1 MKPEDFEKKMEG
13 LSTPKSEAVPPKEL
27 RLAIVSAQRSAVM
40 GIWFVIVPWFFLMCV
55 IMKYIFHVNLG
66 MIDTFEEMINVL
78 DKNPK
83 TWWIGPVMLIA
94 LPIVSIIM
102 NTLAISHFKWESYT
116 GSLIVSI
123 RMRWLNLSVLV
134 VSVGIVGTFFLYL
147 ITENCR

>member
-27 RLAIVSAQRSAVM
+27 RLAIVSAQRSAAT
-40 GIWFVIVPWFFLMCV
+40 GIWFIVMPWFFLMCV
-55 IMKYIFHVNLG
+55 IMKYIFHLNLG
-66 MIDTFEEMINVL
+66 IIDTFEQMMRAL
-78 DKNPK
+78 DKSPQ
-83 TWWIGPVMLIA
+83 TWWIGPMMLMG
-94 LPIVSIIM
+94 LPIVSIII
-102 NTLAISHFKWESYT
+102 NALAISHFKWESYT

-134 VSVGIVGTFFLYL
+134 VSTGTVGIFFLYL

>member
-13 LSTPKSEAVPPKEL
+13 LKTPKSEVVPPKEL

-40 GIWFVIVPWFFLMCV
+40 GIWFIVMPWFFLMCV
-55 IMKYIFHVNLG
+55 IMKYIFHLNLG
-66 MIDTFEEMINVL
+66 IIDTLEQMMSAL
-78 DKNPK
+78 DKSPQ
-83 TWWIGPVMLIA
+83 TWWIGPMMLMG
-94 LPIVSIIM
+94 LPIVSIII
-102 NTLAISHFKWESYT
+102 NALAISHFKWESYT

-134 VSVGIVGTFFLYL
+134 VSTGTVGIFFLYL

>member
-27 RLAIVSAQRSAVM
+27 RLAIVSAQRSAAM
-40 GIWFVIVPWFFLMCV
+40 GIWFIVMPWFFLMCV
-55 IMKYIFHVNLG
+55 IMKYIFHLNLG
-66 MIDTFEEMINVL
+66 IIDTFEQMMRAL
-78 DKNPK
+78 DKSPQ
-83 TWWIGPVMLIA
+83 TWWIGPMMLMG
-94 LPIVSIIM
+94 LPIVSIII
-102 NTLAISHFKWESYT
+102 NALAISHFKWESYT

-134 VSVGIVGTFFLYL
+134 VSTGTVGIFFLYL